1 MDLFLKNNT
10 LFTDSTSNTTIF
22 GNETTNR
29 YELQDNALVVSL
41 LINTGL
47 SLLILLVFCILRKR
61 FKLFYQYRAEKRQNG
76 IIRAPGTGFF
86 SWIKDT
92 YKYNSENIIEISG
105 LDSYFYLRNVKTNF
119 KILLT
124 LMIIGWVMLFPTN
137 SKGRYNENRKVQQD
151 GTLPDQVIG
160 LSTLSMGNIERGSN
174 LLWVHF
180 IFVFI
185 VTLVVMIFTFIDYKD
200 YTDKRIQY
208 RKSKRLLNYTILLR
222 DIPVNLFSKQ
232 SLKEYFQQFLI
243 NNNNNNNN
251 NNYLN
256 SSSSSLS
263 SSSSSSSKSMLNNSI
278 IDISLQYPIPNIHS
292 LIDEREYYV
301 KRYDSVVA
309 EYNKSRVR
317 PSRKSGLFGLYGKR
331 IDSIDYYNGRIND
344 IEVDIQ
350 DTKTKAERDYQDLM
364 NKEKLRQESNDD
376 GDGDGDIS
384 SEVINS
390 LKSAGNGFIIVK
402 ERNSQKELVQTIIE
416 KRDGILLKRYYA
428 PDPNDVYWPNIHF
441 GGKQVFIRGLV
452 IMVLTFLLIFFY
464 TIPITF
470 ISGFSNLGTLAK
482 IKAFSWLVTLI
493 NKSPTLTSFLTGF
506 LPGLALMIFLAL
518 LVPILTMFSRFS
530 GYYSKSDIEAS
541 VFSKYFLF
549 LVFNVFLVSAIA
561 GTIFQ
566 SIGAIIDNPPS
577 ITTTLANSLGG
588 LSYAMINYVLLAAT
602 GLTMN
607 LLRISD
613 LLVGQFKL
621 KFICK
626 TKRDIQDTESTDPFK
641 YGQLYAYNLL
651 VLQLC
656 FAYSTLSPFIL
667 VFGVWYFGVSYL
679 VHKYN
684 IVWVN
689 KPHITQLLYPMS
701 FRRTMIALLI
711 YHLLMIGTFNVYS
724 FYYGSLILIPFF
736 LTILFWVYCE
746 YTFYSV
752 SKNGLLDHYQSSKSS
767 NKKSQLNSINN
778 NNNNNNKSNLN
789 EKSSLLQSKE
799 RNNYI
804 DIEDGNHF
812 NDTCYSIDEYDE
824 NLYKP
829 VYYRSLMEPEESII
843 DSPPIISHSKPPEI
857 LNQ

>member
-10 LFTDSTSNTTIF
+10 LFSTDSTSNTTIF
-22 GNETTNR
+22 GGETTNR
-29 YELQDNALVVSL
+29 YEIQDNALIVSL
-41 LINTGL
+41 LINGGL
-47 SLLILLVFCILRKR
+47 SLLTLLAFCILRRR
-61 FKLFYQYRAEKRQNG
+61 FRLFYQYRVEKRENG
-76 IIRAPGTGFF
+76 IRAPGNGFI

-92 YKYNSENIIEISG
+92 YKYNSENIINISG

-119 KILLT
+119 KILFT
-124 LMIIGWVMLFPTN
+124 LMIIGWIMLFPTN
-137 SKGRYNENRKVQQD
+137 SKGRYNENRKVQPD
-151 GTLPDQVIG
+151 GTLPDEVIG

-180 IFVFI
+180 LFVFI
-185 VTLVVMIFTFIDYKD
+185 VTFVVMIFTFIDYKD
-200 YTDKRIQY
+200 YANKRIQY
-208 RKSKRLLNYTILLR
+208 KSSKRLLNYTILLR

-243 NNNNNNNN
+243 NNNNNQNNN
-251 NNYLN
+251 NSNENNNNDNN
-256 SSSSSLS
+256 SPS
-263 SSSSSSSKSMLNNSI
+263 SSSSSSILNDNNNPI
-278 IDISLQYPIPNIHS
+278 IDISLQYPIPNIHP

-309 EYNKSRVR
+309 EYNKTRVR
-317 PSRKSGLFGLYGKR
+317 PTRKSGLFGLYGNK
-331 IDSIDYYNGRIND
+331 IDSIDYYNGKINA

-350 DTKTKAERDYQDLM
+350 DTKTKAEKDYQDLM
-364 NKEKLRQESNDD
+364 NKEKLRQQQSSNSIN
-376 GDGDGDIS
+376 IS
-384 SEVINS
+384 SEVVNS
-390 LKSAGNGFIIVK
+390 LKSAGNGFIIFK

-416 KRDGILLKRYYA
+416 KRDNILMKRYYA
-428 PDPNDVYWPNIHF
+428 PDPNDVYWPNIHI
-441 GGKQVFIRGLV
+441 GGKQLYVRGLIV
-452 IMVLTFLLIFFY
+452 MVLTFLLIFFY

-493 NKSPTLTSFLTGF
+493 NKSPKLTSFLTGF

-518 LVPILTMFSRFS
+518 LVPILKIFSKFR
-530 GYYSKSDIEAS
+530 GYYSNSAIEAS

-566 SIGAIIDNPPS
+566 SISAIIDNPPS

-613 LLVGQFKL
+613 LLVDQFKL
-621 KFICK
+621 KFLCK
-626 TKRDIQDTESTDPFK
+626 TKREIDDTESSENFK

-684 IVWVN
+684 IIWVN
-689 KPHITQLLYPMS
+689 RAHFTQLLYPMS
-701 FRRTMIALLI
+701 FRRTMIGLLI
-711 YHLLMIGTFNVYS
+711 YHLLMIGTFNIYS

-736 LTILFWVYCE
+736 LTILFWIYCE

-752 SKNGLLDHYQSSKSS
+752 SKNGLLDNYQSSLKKS
-767 NKKSQLNSINN
+767 NQKSQLNSINN
-778 NNNNNNKSNLN
+778 GNLN
-789 EKSSLLQSKE
+789 EKSGLLKSN

-804 DIEDGNHF
+804 DIDDGGHF

-843 DSPPIISHSKPPEI
+843 ESPPKIVYSKPPEN

>member
-1 MDLFLKNNT
+1 MDLFLNNT
-10 LFTDSTSNTTIF
+10 LFSDSTTSNSTIF
-22 GNETTNR
+22 SGDTTNR
-29 YELQDNALVVSL
+29 YEIQDNALIVSL
-41 LINTGL
+41 LINTGI
-47 SLLILLVFCILRKR
+47 SLLTLLAFCILRKR
-61 FKLFYQYRAEKRQNG
+61 FCLFYQYRVEKRENG
-76 IIRAPGTGFF
+76 IRAPGDGFI

-92 YKYNSENIIEISG
+92 YKYNTENIIKISG

-124 LMIIGWVMLFPTN
+124 LMIIGWIMLFPTN
-137 SKGRYNENRKVQQD
+137 SKGKYNENRKVQPD
-151 GTLPDQVIG
+151 GTLPDEVIG
-160 LSTLSMGNIERGSN
+160 LSTLSMGNIERGSD

-180 IFVFI
+180 LFVFI
-185 VTLVVMIFTFIDYKD
+185 VTFVVMIFTFIDYKD
-200 YTDKRIQY
+200 YADKRIQF
-208 RKSKRLLNYTILLR
+208 RNSRRLLNYTILLR
-222 DIPVNLFSKQ
+222 DIPVNLFTKQ
-232 SLKEYFQQFLI
+232 SLKEYFQQFL

-251 NNYLN
+251 DNNKNN
-256 SSSSSLS
+256 SNNSNNNLTS
-263 SSSSSSSKSMLNNSI
+263 SSSSSSYSSSSTLNNPI

-309 EYNKSRVR
+309 KYNKTRVR
-317 PSRKSGLFGLYGKR
+317 PTRKSGLFGLCGNE
-331 IDSIDYYNGRIND
+331 IDSIDYYNGKINE

-350 DTKTKAERDYQDLM
+350 NTKTKAERDYQDLM
-364 NKEKLRQESNDD
+364 NKEKQRQES
-376 GDGDGDIS
+376 S
-384 SEVINS
+384 SNNNPLEIVNG
-390 LKSAGNGFIIVK
+390 LKSAGNGFIILK
-402 ERNSQKELVQTIIE
+402 ERNSQKELVQTMIE
-416 KRDGILLKRYYA
+416 RRDNVLLKRYYA
-428 PDPNDVYWPNIHF
+428 PDPNDVYWPNIHI
-441 GGKQVFIRGLV
+441 GGKQLYFRGLI

-464 TIPITF
+464 TIPIAF

-518 LVPILTMFSRFS
+518 LVPILTMFSKFR
-530 GYYSKSDIEAS
+530 GYYSNSDIEAS

-566 SIGAIIDNPPS
+566 SISAIIDNPPS

-613 LLVGQFKL
+613 LLVDQFKL

-626 TKRDIQDTESTDPFK
+626 TKREIDDTESSEHFK

-684 IVWVN
+684 IIWVN
-689 KPHITQLLYPMS
+689 RAHITQLLYPMS
-701 FRRTMIALLI
+701 FRRTMIGLLI
-711 YHLLMIGTFNVYS
+711 YHLLMIGTFNIYS
-724 FYYGSLILIPFF
+724 FYYGSFILVPFF
-736 LTILFWVYCE
+736 LTILFWIYCE

-752 SKNGLLDHYQSSKSS
+752 SKNGLLDSNQSSKS
-767 NKKSQLNSINN
+767 NQNSQNSINN
-778 NNNNNNKSNLN
+778 NLN
-789 EKSSLLQSKE
+789 EKSSLLQQSKDR
-799 RNNYI
+799 RNDFI
-804 DIEDGNHF
+804 DGNHF
-812 NDTCYSIDEYDE
+812 SDSCYSIDEYDE

-829 VYYRSLMEPEESII
+829 IYYKSLMEPEESII
-843 DSPPIISHSKPPEI
+843 EDPPEIIHSKPPEI